1 MGSEMCIRDRSVL
14 LIGLGRF
21 GRHMAAKLIEEG
33 NEVLAIDS
41 DEGRV
46 NDAIDMVTDAQIGDA
61 TNEHFVESLGVGNFD
76 LCVVAIG
83 DNFQS
88 SLETTALLKDMG
100 ARFVLARANRD
111 VHAKFLLRNG
121 ADRIVYPEKEMA
133 QRLAVKYGNDN
144 IFDYIELT
152 DEYAIYEIPAP
163 ESWIGSS
170 IIEKDIRKKYN
181 ISILATKSQGK
192 MNPLPH
198 ADYVFNHNE
207 TLIIMGHYRDVRAVT
222 KLK

>member
-1 MGSEMCIRDRSVL
+1 MKSVL

-21 GRHMAAKLIEEG
+21 GRHMAERLIAEG
-33 NEVLAIDS
+33 NEILAVDIN
-41 DEGRV
+41 EERV

-61 TNEHFVESLGVGNFD
+61 TNEHFVESLGVKNFD

-88 SLETTALLKDMG
+88 SLEATALLKDCG
-100 ARFVLARANRD
+100 ASLVLARANRD

-121 ADRIVYPEKEMA
+121 ADHVVYPEKEMA

-152 DEYAIYEIPAP
+152 EEYAIYEIPVP
-163 ESWIGSS
+163 DTWVGSS
-170 IIEKDIRKKYN
+170 IVEKEVRKKYH
-181 ISILATKSQGK
+181 ISILATKEAGR
-192 MNPLPH
+192 MNPLPG
-198 ADYVFNHNE
+198 ADHVFRGAE
-207 TLIIMGHYRDVRAVT
+207 TLIVMGHFRDVRTVT
-222 KLK
+222 KVK

>member
-1 MGSEMCIRDRSVL
+1 MKSVL

-21 GRHMAAKLIEEG
+21 GRHMAQKLMEEG
-33 NEVLAIDS
+33 NEVMAVDIN
-41 DEGRV
+41 EERV
-46 NDAIDMVTDAQIGDA
+46 NDAMDMVTDAQIGDA

-88 SLETTALLKDMG
+88 SLETTALLKDSG
-100 ARFVLARANRD
+100 APFVLARANRD

-121 ADRIVYPEKEMA
+121 ADRVVYPEKEMA

-152 DEYAIYEIPAP
+152 GDYAIYEIPVP
-163 ESWIGSS
+163 PSWVGKS
-170 IIEKDIRKKYN
+170 IVEQDVRKRYH
-181 ISILATKSQGK
+181 ISILATKEAGE
-192 MNPLPH
+192 MNPLPR
-198 ADYVFNHNE
+198 ADYVFRGIE
-207 TLIIMGHYRDVRAVT
+207 TLIVMGLFKDVRAVA
-222 KLK
+222 KAK

>member
-1 MGSEMCIRDRSVL
+1 
-14 LIGLGRF
+14 
-21 GRHMAAKLIEEG
+21 
-33 NEVLAIDS
+33 
-41 DEGRV
+41 
-46 NDAIDMVTDAQIGDA
+46 
-61 TNEHFVESLGVGNFD
+61 
-76 LCVVAIG
+76 
-83 DNFQS
+83 
-88 SLETTALLKDMG
+88 MG

-181 ISILATKSQGK
+181 ISILATKAQGK